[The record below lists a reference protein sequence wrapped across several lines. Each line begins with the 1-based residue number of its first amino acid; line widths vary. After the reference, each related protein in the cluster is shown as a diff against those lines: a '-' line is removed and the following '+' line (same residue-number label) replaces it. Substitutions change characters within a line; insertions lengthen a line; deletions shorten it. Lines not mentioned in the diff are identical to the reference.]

1 MKYGKRL
8 REEIERC
15 LPEWRGEFIS
25 YKQLKKQLNLIDP
38 VSRAKKRSR
47 ISIEDLLHAGN
58 GRVDVNFMRFTQL
71 LDVELHKVN
80 TFYIDKEEDYVIRLK
95 ELKNMEANLCCRETM
110 LNLQKSILDFHAE
123 MVCLLHYSVLNS
135 TGFRKIVKKQKKR
148 ASSSNVQFNS
158 VPRVLDQPFLSTELL
173 YNLMKECEAMLYR
186 LFLAGEP

>member
-95 ELKNMEANLCCRETM
+95 VYNKDLSSLFYKIRFHSMFIRNEAVN
-110 LNLQKSILDFHAE
+110 
-123 MVCLLHYSVLNS
+123 
-135 TGFRKIVKKQKKR
+135 
-148 ASSSNVQFNS
+148 
-158 VPRVLDQPFLSTELL
+158 
-173 YNLMKECEAMLYR
+173 
-186 LFLAGEP
+186 

>member
-95 ELKNMEANLCCRETM
+95 VYNK
-110 LNLQKSILDFHAE
+110 D
-123 MVCLLHYSVLNS
+123 
-135 TGFRKIVKKQKKR
+135 
-148 ASSSNVQFNS
+148 
-158 VPRVLDQPFLSTELL
+158 LS
-173 YNLMKECEAMLYR
+173 R
-186 LFLAGEP
+186 LFL